1 MSRDIKR
8 YIFQT
13 ASGTQIYSDNSGNVD
28 LYTAHA
34 IQGRLNKV
42 TVVSGDHGNGS
53 IYLLTSGTEE
63 SLLTKIS
70 FSGTNPSVSYP
81 RVNIQN
87 NVGADLPGP
96 SGNVWE
102 KNALIDDIHFAAS
115 GLGDTKFISSVTF
128 YYE

>member
-1 MSRDIKR
+1 MSTDVKR
-8 YIFQT
+8 YIFQG
-13 ASGTQIYSDNSGNVD
+13 ASGAQVYSDNSGNLD

-53 IYLLTSGTEE
+53 IYLLTSGTGET
-63 SLLTKIS
+63 LLSKTA
-70 FSGTNPSVSYP
+70 FSGTSPSISYP

-87 NVGADLPGP
+87 NAGVTLIGG

-102 KNALIDDIHFAAS
+102 KYALVDELHFAAS
-115 GLGDTKFISSVTF
+115 GLGNTKYISGITF